1 VTLRAY
7 PCCTAACVQLLE
19 RCCLGKL
26 LACGRCSEAAATQLP
41 ACLPACLPAEEGR
54 TAGLSL
60 ASALLYC
67 MLRSHLYC
75 FLGQPTTRIRNQ
87 PTALHCTSLH
97 LSRLNQSVHNPRL
110 PR

>member
-41 ACLPACLPAEEGR
+41 ACLPKRGAQLGCHWQVRCCTACCAVTC
-54 TAGLSL
+54 TAFL
-60 ASALLYC
+60 ASLLQGYET
-67 MLRSHLYC
+67 S
-75 FLGQPTTRIRNQ
+75 P
-87 PTALHCTSLH
+87 LHCTALRCICH
-97 LSRLNQSVHNPRL
+97 G
-110 PR
+110 